1 MTRLEPLALGD
12 LPQHAPFFEIIER
25 TMGFVPNSLPTMAR
39 KAGLLEG
46 FAALAQASLPA
57 EPEAVSRPLLQMCAV
72 VASAAA
78 GCRYCQAHTAS
89 TAARLG
95 VSEAK
100 VADLWLYETSDHFDA
115 AERAALRFAQAAAE
129 NPGRA
134 GDDERA
140 AVSAHHGET
149 GLVEVMAVVA
159 LFGFLNRWNDALAT
173 ELEPEPA
180 AFAQAHLTRH
190 GWEAGKHG

>member
-1 MTRLEPLALGD
+1 MTRLAPLARED
-12 LPQHAPFFEIIER
+12 LPQHAAFFEVVER

-46 FAALAQASLPA
+46 FAALAQAALPA
-57 EPEAVSRPLLQMCAV
+57 EPEAVPRPLLQMCAV

-78 GCRYCQAHTAS
+78 GCRYCQAHTAA

-95 VSEAK
+95 VSAEK
-100 VADLWLYETSDHFDA
+100 VADLWLYETSPHFDD

-134 GDDERA
+134 DDATRA
-140 AVSAHHGET
+140 DLIARHGET
-149 GLVEVMAVVA
+149 GLVEVTAVVA
-159 LFGFLNRWNDALAT
+159 LFGFLNRWNDAMAT

-180 AFAQAHLTRH
+180 EFAAAHLARH

>member
-1 MTRLEPLALGD
+1 MTRLAPLALED
-12 LPQHAPFFEIIER
+12 LPQFAPFFELIER

-46 FAALAQASLPA
+46 FAALAQAALPA
-57 EPEAVSRPLLQMCAV
+57 EPEAVPRPLLQMCAV

-95 VSEAK
+95 VAEAK
-100 VADLWLYETSDHFDA
+100 VADLWLYETSARFDE

-129 NPGRA
+129 TPGRA
-134 GDDERA
+134 DDAMRA
-140 AVSAHHGET
+140 EVIAHHGET
-149 GLVEVMAVVA
+149 GLVEIMAVVA
-159 LFGFLNRWNDALAT
+159 LFGWLNRWNDAMAT
-173 ELEPEPA
+173 ALEPEPR
-180 AFAQAHLTRH
+180 AFAEAHLARH
-190 GWEAGKHG
+190 GWAAGKHG